1 MQENRSA
8 KVRREKNT
16 ELKCRPTKFV
26 STISFFFFLEFLFRH
41 LVRLHELALAGGVE
55 LQREKEGG
63 FQLVRR
69 PPITRSVENCRI
81 RIDPVAQLHNIALR
95 RAAARVE
102 VFEQMLLAQL

>member
-26 STISFFFFLEFLFRH
+26 STISFFFFLEFL

-63 FQLVRR
+63 FQLVRC
-69 PPITRSVENCRI
+69 PPITRRVENCRI